1 MNTITIQLHEDDRRA
16 LDILGGKLDAL
27 IQEAKVISDTMELIR
42 QALTNGAIPA
52 AAPADPEAD
61 FAPEEEA
68 PAAPQEAKD
77 EPSVPWVT
85 MADIQKKV
93 VDLTTAGKKPAV
105 KKLLQKYAPKVTA
118 IPEDKFAEVLEKLT
132 ALEG

>member
-1 MNTITIQLHEDDRRA
+1 MININGNIPVQLCEEDRRR
-16 LDILGGKLDAL
+16 LD
-27 IQEAKVISDTMELIR
+27 VISDTLELIR
-42 QALTNGAIPA
+42 LAITKSTAVPL
-52 AAPADPEAD
+52 PQADPEAD
-61 FAPEEEA
+61 FAPEEA

-132 ALEG
+132 ELEG